1 MKSATKPAKGKNL
14 QVVLLRVGIDTGS
27 GGMLGPIFDNGTF
40 EFIPIVG
47 SRDCFGRTYG
57 NTMGRHGR
65 KLIDYFLGKRKVK
78 MQNAPLHFDPE
89 FKSYTY
95 GDPTRPKQSLKKL
108 KRGDL
113 LVLYAGLKGWD
124 CKTPPGLY
132 IVGYFVVKD
141 AGIYN
146 DLKRD
151 GRLKPFAKNWH
162 ILNEHEKDSFD
173 RLILVNGGKGSR
185 LLEKAVKISADEK
198 ASDRGGYPV
207 FVLDPKMQK
216 HFGNFT
222 ELNAIQRST
231 PRWVKPEFC
240 DKAAAFI
247 TELK

>member
-1 MKSATKPAKGKNL
+1 MKSAAKAVKENDY

-47 SRDCFGRTYG
+47 SRDCLGRTYG

-65 KLIDYFLGKRKVK
+65 KLIDYFPGARKVK
-78 MQNAPLHFDPE
+78 MQDAPLHFDPE

-113 LVLYAGLKGWD
+113 LVLYAGLKGWGD

-146 DLKRD
+146 DLKGDR
-151 GRLKPFAKNWH
+151 RLKPFAKNWH
-162 ILNEHEKDSFD
+162 ILNHEKERSD
-173 RLILVNGGKGSR
+173 RLILVKGGKGSR
-185 LLEKAVKISADEK
+185 LLEKAVKISADK
-198 ASDRGGYPV
+198 RAKDRGGHPV

-231 PRWVKPEFC
+231 PRWVRPEFC
-240 DKAAAFI
+240 DKAAVFI
-247 TELK
+247 TALK